1 MARGEV
7 GCYIYVVQTVLF
19 IYMPQ
24 GVDSVQVF
32 IVQVRRR
39 STSWKEAVYL
49 GIVSYTV

>member
-7 GCYIYVVQTVLF
+7 RCYIFVVHTVLF

-24 GVDSVQVF
+24 GVDSVQMF
-32 IVQVRRR
+32 IVQVRR

-49 GIVSYTV
+49 GVASYPV